1 MHDDTYNK
9 KSRQKATFI
18 SKYKGQTRVWPLS
31 LPIMF
36 VITTILITLSQLM
49 MIVVTIIAQAPEK
62 SACFEDTISF
72 P

>member
-9 KSRQKATFI
+9 KKPQKATFI

-36 VITTILITLSQLM
+36 VITTILITLSQLESY
-49 MIVVTIIAQAPEK
+49 TP
-62 SACFEDTISF
+62 